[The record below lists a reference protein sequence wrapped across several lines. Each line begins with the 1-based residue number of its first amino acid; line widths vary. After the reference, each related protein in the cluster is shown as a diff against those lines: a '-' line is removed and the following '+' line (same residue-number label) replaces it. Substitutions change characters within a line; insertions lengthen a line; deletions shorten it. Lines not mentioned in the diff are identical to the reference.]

1 MTEAGVI
8 GTLTGVVRGNA
19 TGIATALS
27 TTTVREIGE
36 REVEV
41 QSGSHEENESESETH
56 TDRNWPAGYTAYC
69 RSGNRRI
76 ILGGTSMTDAVQP
89 AFFCSP
95 GSSDLGVSAETVDLR
110 GG

>member
-41 QSGSHEENESESETH
+41 QSGSHEENESES
-56 TDRNWPAGYTAYC
+56 
-69 RSGNRRI
+69 
-76 ILGGTSMTDAVQP
+76 
-89 AFFCSP
+89 
-95 GSSDLGVSAETVDLR
+95 
-110 GG
+110 